1 LQVEVSVASRFWVRR
16 LTSVAIALVLIAI
29 AVVITQRFNRFRTP
43 VARVD
48 SDEVVGEGGDRT
60 VGVYTGFE
68 FVERVAGRLI
78 FELASKRTLGLSS
91 GWHEIEGV
99 RLQFYQDGEPG
110 PVLTCDGASFN
121 IQTRDATLEG
131 SIRIVLPSGAM
142 LTTDTGRFE
151 ASSRRFSTNS
161 EVTYVSGAT
170 FGRAQDAVFD
180 LEQDEIV
187 LSGGVSFSSE
197 DGATLTAPKAVYQRS
212 ERMVV
217 FPEGGRIRFQN
228 AQIDAPMMS
237 VDLEKDDGPPR
248 RIELSG
254 GVVGRGEGFSDDG
267 KVSAWMERVVAKH
280 QGNGRWQVDASTTGP
295 WITIRF
301 VGGENYFERTL
312 RTWILRGVLGEEGII
327 NLRAEKGVCIDE
339 VPTEGAP
346 RKGEAQEARVWF
358 SDGQPTDVE
367 LLKDVILRGD
377 DMEAR
382 GYRARLSPEAGL
394 TMLHGDPTG
403 PERVLLMF
411 SKGRVSCDQ
420 GQIFNREGRAEARG
434 NVQGIIRD
442 VALMGAT
449 EDDQESEPAHFA
461 AEILDVTQD
470 GGVFHLREN
479 ARLWQGHRLLL
490 ADDVVY
496 RKELPSIHAAGHV
509 RTTVP
514 ASQLDIEGD
523 PSEDVVVVARSLDYD
538 QASGTAVY
546 RGNVRYSDPEHTLS
560 AAEISLFF
568 DENNEVTAVEAVG
581 SVELVELMTGRRMTG
596 RKARREVST
605 QMVTIEGAPV
615 RLWDPSGNEVS
626 GSSLT
631 WNQADGTVSV
641 AGGTETIYY
650 PEEQP

>member
-1 LQVEVSVASRFWVRR
+1 
-16 LTSVAIALVLIAI
+16 
-29 AVVITQRFNRFRTP
+29 
-43 VARVD
+43 
-48 SDEVVGEGGDRT
+48 
-60 VGVYTGFE
+60 
-68 FVERVAGRLI
+68 
-78 FELASKRTLGLSS
+78 
-91 GWHEIEGV
+91 
-99 RLQFYQDGEPG
+99 
-110 PVLTCDGASFN
+110 
-121 IQTRDATLEG
+121 
-131 SIRIVLPSGAM
+131 
-142 LTTDTGRFE
+142 
-151 ASSRRFSTNS
+151 
-161 EVTYVSGAT
+161 
-170 FGRAQDAVFD
+170 
-180 LEQDEIV
+180 
-187 LSGGVSFSSE
+187 
-197 DGATLTAPKAVYQRS
+197 
-212 ERMVV
+212 
-217 FPEGGRIRFQN
+217 
-228 AQIDAPMMS
+228 
-237 VDLEKDDGPPR
+237 
-248 RIELSG
+248 
-254 GVVGRGEGFSDDG
+254 
-267 KVSAWMERVVAKH
+267 
-280 QGNGRWQVDASTTGP
+280 
-295 WITIRF
+295 
-301 VGGENYFERTL
+301 
-312 RTWILRGVLGEEGII
+312 
-327 NLRAEKGVCIDE
+327 
-339 VPTEGAP
+339 
-346 RKGEAQEARVWF
+346 
-358 SDGQPTDVE
+358 
-367 LLKDVILRGD
+367 
-377 DMEAR
+377 MEAR
-382 GYRARLSPEAGL
+382 GCRARLSPEAGL

-449 EDDQESEPAHFA
+449 DDDQESEPAHFA

-496 RKELPSIHAAGHV
+496 RKELPSIRAAGHV

>member
-1 LQVEVSVASRFWVRR
+1 VSVASRFWLRR
-16 LTSVAIALVLIAI
+16 LTSVAIALVLLAI
-29 AVVITQRFNRFRTP
+29 AVVIFQRFNRFRTP
-43 VARVD
+43 VARLD
-48 SDEVVGEGGDRT
+48 SDEVVGEGSDRT
-60 VGVYTGFE
+60 VGVYDGFE

-99 RLQFYQDGEPG
+99 RLQFYRDGEPG

-131 SIRIVLPSGAM
+131 SIRIVLPTGAM

-151 ASSRRFSTNS
+151 ASSRRFSTSS

-170 FGRAQDAVFD
+170 FGRAQEAVFD
-180 LEQDEIV
+180 LEEDEIV

-197 DGATLTAPKAVYQRS
+197 DGTTLTARKAEYQRS
-212 ERMVV
+212 KRTIV
-217 FPEGGRIRFQN
+217 FPEGGRVRFQN
-228 AQIDAPMMS
+228 AQIDAPLMS
-237 VDLEKDDGPPR
+237 VELEKDDGPPR

-254 GVVGRGEGFSDDG
+254 GVVGRGEGILDDG
-267 KVSAWMERVVAKH
+267 RVSAWMERVVAKH
-280 QGNGRWQVDASTTGP
+280 QGNGRWQVHASTTGP

-301 VGGENYFERTL
+301 VGGESYFERTL

-346 RKGEAQEARVWF
+346 RRGEAQEARVWF
-358 SDGQPTDVE
+358 SDGQPTDIE
-367 LLKDVILRGD
+367 LLNDVILRGD

-411 SKGRVSCDQ
+411 PKGRVSCDQ

-442 VALMGAT
+442 VALMGAAG
-449 EDDQESEPAHFA
+449 DDQKSEPAHFA
-461 AEILDVTQD
+461 AEILDVTED

-479 ARLWQGHRLLL
+479 ARIWQGHRLLL

-496 RKELPSIHAAGHV
+496 RKELPSIRAAGHV

-514 ASQLDIEGD
+514 ASQLDVEGD
-523 PSEDVVVVARSLDYD
+523 PGEDVVVVARSLDYD
-538 QASGTAVY
+538 QAAGTAVY

-581 SVELVELMTGRRMTG
+581 SVELVELITGRRMTG
-596 RKARREVST
+596 RKARREVRT
-605 QMVTIEGAPV
+605 QMVTIEGSPV
-615 RLWDPSGNEVS
+615 RLSDPSGNVVS

>member
-1 LQVEVSVASRFWVRR
+1 MSVASRFWVRR
-16 LTSVAIALVLIAI
+16 LTSVAIAFVLLAM

-99 RLQFYQDGEPG
+99 RLQFYRDGEPG

-131 SIRIVLPSGAM
+131 SIRIVLPTGAM
-142 LTTDTGRFE
+142 LTTDAGSFE
-151 ASSRRFSTNS
+151 ASSRRFSASS

-170 FGRAQDAVFD
+170 FGRAQGAMFD

-212 ERMVV
+212 KRTVV
-217 FPEGGRIRFQN
+217 FPEGGRVRFQN
-228 AQIDAPMMS
+228 AQIDAPLMS

-248 RIELSG
+248 LIELSG

-267 KVSAWMERVVAKH
+267 RVSAWMERVVAKH

-295 WITIRF
+295 WITIQF

-312 RTWILRGVLGEEGII
+312 RTWILRGVFGEEGII

-346 RKGEAQEARVWF
+346 RRGEAQEARVWF
-358 SDGQPTDVE
+358 SDGRPTDVE
-367 LLKDVILRGD
+367 MLNDVILRGD

-442 VALMGAT
+442 VALIGAA
-449 EDDQESEPAHFA
+449 EDDQDSEPAHFA

-496 RKELPSIHAAGHV
+496 RKELPSIRATGHV

-514 ASQLDIEGD
+514 ASQLDVEGD
-523 PSEDVVVVARSLDYD
+523 PGEDVVVVARSLDYD

-581 SVELVELMTGRRMTG
+581 SVELVELVTGRRMTG
-596 RKARREVST
+596 RKARREVKT
-605 QMVTIEGAPV
+605 QMVTIEGSPV
-615 RLWDPSGNEVS
+615 RLTDPSGNVVS